1 MDAAQRPAWLGDKL
15 PSPLR
20 RSSLPQH
27 RRASPDAA
35 AAADAAAIAAASA
48 AAAHP
53 GLGRA
58 GALSPRRTRG
68 RARSLE
74 FTPPLAALREEPSPS
89 PDKVPPLQPS
99 PGAAGVLLHP
109 STSNP
114 FAEICVAAAALPA
127 PGAHDAADGGAP
139 APAPLEHTAGPEP
152 HHGRPGVLGYAGP
165 RRAGG
170 AVLHPARAGV
180 RQKTWAGTGHAGSF
194 TGVS

>member
-1 MDAAQRPAWLGDKL
+1 MSTMVAQPGVTLHFVSWAAERCMHAMQRPAWLGDKL
-15 PSPLR
+15 PSPLQR
-20 RSSLPQH
+20 CSLPQH

-35 AAADAAAIAAASA
+35 AAADAAAIAAAAA

-109 STSNP
+109 SMSNP
-114 FAEICVAAAALPA
+114 FTEICAAAAGLPA
-127 PGAHDAADGGAP
+127 PGARDAGAGGAP
-139 APAPLEHTAGPEP
+139 APAPLGHTAAATDLN
-152 HHGRPGVLGYAGP
+152 RIMADLGY
-165 RRAGG
+165 
-170 AVLHPARAGV
+170 
-180 RQKTWAGTGHAGSF
+180 
-194 TGVS
+194 